1 MCCRQIPLSWYPAKR
16 TSMRSAGTS
25 LMGQERAS
33 PPVRSLIHLSPSKEP
48 ARAPP
53 HVTIWCTLRSGA
65 VFPLFQ
71 AQSDLIYPR
80 LAQLSVGGKTME
92 RGAVSVTNDNRVLQ
106 TAFFLCVISAISGSL
121 LASDRHGAWQWL
133 HYLTKPTATALLIIL
148 VYRNASTKVY
158 GRTIAAGLAFAF
170 AGDFFLMLPGD
181 YFLQGLVCFL
191 LTHCAYIYALTR
203 DARPAGR
210 CPIFA
215 GFAAVALLMVAGL
228 WNALPDVMRLPVAIY
243 AAALAFMAAQAASR
257 ASEMPPG
264 TPARATARLAA
275 IGGVFFLISDTIL
288 AYGRFRWIIPGQ
300 SLWVLSFY
308 YVAQWLFARSTY
320 AISRAKTCQTPSNLE
335 DRVANR
341 TV

>member
-1 MCCRQIPLSWYPAKR
+1 M
-16 TSMRSAGTS
+16 
-25 LMGQERAS
+25 
-33 PPVRSLIHLSPSKEP
+33 
-48 ARAPP
+48 
-53 HVTIWCTLRSGA
+53 
-65 VFPLFQ
+65 
-71 AQSDLIYPR
+71 
-80 LAQLSVGGKTME
+80 
-92 RGAVSVTNDNRVLQ
+92 TNDNRVLQ

-158 GRTIAAGLAFAF
+158 GRTIAAGLAFAL
-170 AGDFFLMLPGD
+170 AGDVFLMLPGD
-181 YFLQGLVCFL
+181 YFLWGLVCFL

-203 DARPAGR
+203 DTRPAGR
-210 CPIFA
+210 WPIFA

-228 WNALPDVMRLPVAIY
+228 WNALPDVMRLPVTIY

-288 AYGRFRWIIPGQ
+288 AYGRFRWIIPAQ
-300 SLWVLSFY
+300 SLWVLGFY
-308 YVAQWLFARSTY
+308 YIAQWLFARSTY
-320 AISRAKTCQTPSNLE
+320 AITRAKPCQTPSNLE
-335 DRVANR
+335 DRVTNR
-341 TV
+341 TA